1 MIEMKRSLLL
11 PATLIVFSASNAVFA
26 KDVFLAC
33 KDNRGYE
40 EKEIIMAFNESEGWI
55 KRYFEDTNELVDL
68 LSCSNYGI
76 SCSFSSDSNQIRYEA
91 TVSED
96 SSGGFVGTD
105 SVVLSRRTGLITRHH
120 DGVNDYGRKNETVMN
135 ATCRATNDPREAPAL
150 F

>member
-1 MIEMKRSLLL
+1 MNQKNRPLLL
-11 PATLIVFSASNAVFA
+11 LASLMILSASNTVFA

-68 LSCSNYGI
+68 IGCSDYGV
-76 SCSFSSDSNQIRYEA
+76 SCSFSSDANQIRYEA
-91 TVSED
+91 TEGEG
-96 SSGGFVGTD
+96 SGSGFVGTN
-105 SVVLSRRTGLITRHH
+105 SLVLSRRTGLIINHH
-120 DGVNDYGRKNETVMN
+120 DGVNAYGRKNETVMN
-135 ATCRATNDPREAPAL
+135 ATCRPTNDPREAPAL